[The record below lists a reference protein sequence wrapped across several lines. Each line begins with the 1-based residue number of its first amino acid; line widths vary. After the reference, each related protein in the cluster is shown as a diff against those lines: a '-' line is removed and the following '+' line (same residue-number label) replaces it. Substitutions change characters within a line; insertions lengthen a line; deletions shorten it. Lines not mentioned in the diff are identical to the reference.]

1 MKYNNNIDVIIPCYN
16 VEDHILY
23 RCLASIAC
31 QMVTSEITVTIVDDA
46 SETEHYEDVAKHFED
61 VLDINILRYEKNG
74 GPGVARQYGLDHTS
88 NGFVTF
94 IDADDTFMG
103 AYALYM
109 LRESMDAQGHRFAM
123 TTSTFLQVIE
133 KPDDAPADAPS
144 VMFAEHPGDM
154 VWVFGKMYR
163 REFIDKLGIRFHPT
177 SRANEDNGFNKI
189 FQLVTT
195 HENGINIMPVPTYY
209 WHSTENSITRANDC
223 EYSYGSSKRDSFYG
237 YVENMIYA
245 IKEARKKA
253 PYNGQINMF
262 AVDCML
268 NLYEYYIECYA
279 RAEKH
284 SDQNWEYCKWFYEEI
299 FKDIEKTIPEEVF
312 MEQYNNMMRN
322 AYMGNKLAG
331 IIPRYG
337 IKEFLAKL
345 KEESEE

>member
-1 MKYNNNIDVIIPCYN
+1 MKTNNIDVIIPCYN
-16 VEDHILY
+16 VSEEILA

-31 QMVTSEITVTIVDDA
+31 QINAKDLKVTIVDDA
-46 SETEHYEDVAKHFED
+46 STEENYEAIADRFSNQ
-61 VLDINILRYEKNG
+61 LDIQVLRYETNG
-74 GPGVARQYGLDHTS
+74 GPGVARQYGLDHTT
-88 NGFVTF
+88 NGYVTF
-94 IDADDTFMG
+94 IDADDTFNG
-103 AYALYM
+103 AFAVKTMY
-109 LRESMDAQGHRFAM
+109 DAMNTGGKKHAM
-123 TTSTFLQVIE
+123 VSSTFLQVVE
-133 KPDDAPADAPS
+133 KPEDAPDDAPEF
-144 VMFAEHPGDM
+144 MFMEHPQDM

-177 SRANEDNGFNKI
+177 SRANEDNGFNTI
-189 FQLVTT
+189 FRLVTT
-195 HENGINIMPVPTYY
+195 PENDICFVPFPTYY
-209 WHSTENSITRANDC
+209 WHPTENSITRANDC

-337 IKEFLAKL
+337 IKEFLAKM
-345 KEESEE
+345 KEETEK